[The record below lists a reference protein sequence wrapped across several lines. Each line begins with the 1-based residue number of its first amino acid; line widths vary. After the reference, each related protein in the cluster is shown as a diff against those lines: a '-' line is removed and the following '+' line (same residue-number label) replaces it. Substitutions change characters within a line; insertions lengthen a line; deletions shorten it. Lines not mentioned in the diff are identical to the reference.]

1 MLEQLKFALSKKETL
16 DRPVQLNLFITDAC
30 NARCGHCFNWRALN
44 QGEDGLTLEEI
55 ERLSGELGALL
66 SVGISGGEPFLR
78 KDLAQVYG
86 ILADH
91 GLTDFTV
98 PTNGLMPKRVQDI
111 VRQMVEQNR
120 DTRTS
125 VMLSIDGLGE
135 LHDRIRGVPGNF
147 KKVKDTYDALVALKR
162 DYPANPPIIKVGTVL
177 CNWNIDQIPALIDWV
192 HAELPEVDFHN
203 FEIMRGTGPDDQ
215 LGAPSI
221 AQLEAVKPHI
231 FRAWDRYSFYGKN
244 YPAQSW
250 LALGLKRFIFTMYI
264 EMMRQ
269 ERQLIPCYAGTT
281 SAVVD
286 ATGNL
291 YFCEIRESIGNLREA
306 SFAQLWRS
314 EKAERI
320 RASIKRGECWC
331 VHSCF
336 QQKNVYAN
344 PRLWPHILLYLVTGR
359 FTLPPADH
367 IQPLPGR
374 PATFDNAITVLPETT
389 TAKR

>member
-1 MLEQLKFALSKKETL
+1 MLEQLKFALSNKEKL
-16 DRPVQLNLFITDAC
+16 ARPVQLNLFITDAC

-44 QGEDGLTLEEI
+44 QGEDGLSLEEI
-55 ERLSGELGALL
+55 EQLAGELGALL
-66 SVGISGGEPFLR
+66 TVGISGGEPFLR

-86 ILADH
+86 IFAEH
-91 GLTDFTV
+91 GLSDFTV
-98 PTNGLMPKRVQDI
+98 PTNGLTPKRIQDL
-111 VRQMVEQNR
+111 VRAMVEQNR
-120 DTRTS
+120 ATRVS
-125 VMLSIDGLGE
+125 VMLSLDGLGE

-147 KKVKDTYDALVALKR
+147 KKVKETYDALAALKR
-162 DYPANPPIIKVGTVL
+162 AYPDHPPILKVGTVL
-177 CNWNIDQIPALIDWV
+177 CNWNITEIPALIDWV
-192 HAELPEVDFHN
+192 LAELPEVDFHN
-203 FEIMRGTGPDDQ
+203 FEIMRGSGPDDQ

-221 AQLEAVKPHI
+221 PHLEAVKPHI
-231 FRAWDRYSFYGKN
+231 FRAWDRYAFYGKKE
-244 YPAQSW
+244 PVQSW

-264 EMMRQ
+264 EMLRQ
-269 ERQLIPCYAGTT
+269 QKQLIPCYAGTT

-306 SFAQLWRS
+306 SFAQLWHS
-314 EKAERI
+314 EKADQI
-320 RASIKRGECWC
+320 RASIKRGDCWC

-344 PRLWPHILLYLVTGR
+344 PRLWPHILLYLATGI

-374 PATFDNAITVLPETT
+374 PTSFDDAITVLPETAAT
-389 TAKR
+389 RQ